1 LKESDTCSL
10 EVVGVETAVGAREGV
25 ETEREVGVMVAAATE
40 RVKAEAEREKEAAER
55 EKEVEAREAGET
67 ETAAVEA
74 VKESM
79 KCPK

>member
-40 RVKAEAEREKEAAER
+40 REKEAAER

>member
-1 LKESDTCSL
+1 M
-10 EVVGVETAVGAREGV
+10 GVETAVGAREGV

-40 RVKAEAEREKEAAER
+40 RVTAEAER